1 MKYVYYFVGFFYGG
15 KIFPHNTD
23 FVLDNR
29 GKIWYN
35 THLTRRG
42 LPPLINHIPV
52 IGKKMSSNFVI
63 DSTKKEIMSTLIKG
77 GKSCLITGATGAGKT
92 TFCYSLAEELKMN
105 PVVINCGSTQD
116 ARTSLLGYFTLEDG
130 NTKFQESDFL
140 KAIQKPNTLIILD
153 ELSRASDDAYNII
166 FPILDFRRNIRV
178 DEMAEGHEVEVDSTV
193 RFIATANVGIEYS
206 ATRTIDRALQDRFM
220 IFNLPYM
227 TKKEMK
233 SYITKQ
239 YDKETAV
246 AVEPLLEIYA
256 YTHKM
261 FGESKISSRLS
272 TRAVLDCLPLV
283 TTFSMKDIM
292 ETVILS
298 QFSQDSSSIINDANI
313 IREYADSIGIY
324 N

>member
-1 MKYVYYFVGFFYGG
+1 
-15 KIFPHNTD
+15 
-23 FVLDNR
+23 
-29 GKIWYN
+29 
-35 THLTRRG
+35 
-42 LPPLINHIPV
+42 
-52 IGKKMSSNFVI
+52 MSSNFVI
-63 DSTKKEIMSTLIKG
+63 DKTKKEIMSTLIKG

-92 TFCYSLAEELKMN
+92 TFCYSLADELKMN

-130 NTKFQESDFL
+130 NTKFQQSDFL
-140 KAIQKPNTLIILD
+140 SAIQKPNTLIILD

-178 DEMAEGHEVEVDSTV
+178 DEMAEGHEIEVDSSV
-193 RFIATANVGIEYS
+193 RFVATANVGIEYS
-206 ATRTIDRALQDRFM
+206 ATRSIDRALQDRFM

-227 TKKEMK
+227 TKREMK
-233 SYITKQ
+233 KYITKE
-239 YDKETAV
+239 YDSETAE
-246 AVEPLLEIYA
+246 AVSPLLDIYS

-261 FGESKISSRLS
+261 FAESKISSRLS

-283 TTFSMKDIM
+283 QTFSMKQIM
-292 ETVILS
+292 ESVILS

>member
-1 MKYVYYFVGFFYGG
+1 
-15 KIFPHNTD
+15 
-23 FVLDNR
+23 
-29 GKIWYN
+29 
-35 THLTRRG
+35 
-42 LPPLINHIPV
+42 
-52 IGKKMSSNFVI
+52 MSNNFVI
-63 DSTKKEIMSTLIKG
+63 DKTKKEILTTLIKG

-92 TFCYSLAEELKMN
+92 TFCYSLADELNMN

-140 KAIQKPNTLIILD
+140 KAIQEPNTLIILD

-178 DEMAEGHEVEVDSTV
+178 DEVAKGHEVEVEGSV
-193 RFIATANVGIEYS
+193 RFVATANVGIEYS

-220 IFNLPYM
+220 VFNLPYL
-227 TKKEMK
+227 TERQMK
-233 SYITKQ
+233 SYIKKE
-239 YDKETAV
+239 YDEETAD
-246 AVEPLLEIYA
+246 AVSPLLKIYS

-261 FGESKISSRLS
+261 FGDGKIGNRLS
-272 TRAVLDCLPLV
+272 TRAVLDTLPLV
-283 TTFSMKDIM
+283 KEFKMKDIM

-324 N
+324 S